1 MNKSQAAIWTLFK
14 EAFGEDQIKNNK
26 FHSSEM
32 LCLRRYFD
40 KLVKVLDKELE
51 RFEYMVV

>member
-32 LCLRRYFD
+32 LCLRRYFN
-40 KLVKVLDKELE
+40 KLVKALDKELE
-51 RFEYMVV
+51 RFE